1 MDVAAVVGAF
11 KHSCD
16 KNFVLIEKFPA
27 DGAKSFITAVNA
39 VITPPDMHQVVPSPG
54 YGRKNQC
61 FDKVASV
68 KRH

>member
-27 DGAKSFITAVNA
+27 DRAKSFITTVNA
-39 VITPPDMHQVVPSPG
+39 VITHPDVHQAVPAPG
-54 YGRKNQC
+54 YGRIDQR
-61 FDKVASV
+61 FYKVVFV